1 MEKVFDNLDKEF
13 NDLKNND
20 KLNIFSIEDLLI
32 KNIDE
37 YKKELH
43 HHIEKLLLKQVDES
57 KIIIKKKQEWRN
69 YGYNLRNKGKEKL
82 EFILIT
88 GKITIYRTVLQIV
101 GDINLK
107 DYKQT
112 SKNIVP
118 LDECLGIDKLP
129 FKVSIRA
136 MIEIAF
142 WGQNQPS
149 FQKAAEIIYRVHNIK
164 ISYFTVMNITKF
176 VGKLVFNYNY
186 NHALEVWNNR
196 ANIEMNTI
204 LKKGTLY
211 IQADGASV
219 NTRIE
224 DKDGSTW
231 RENKLGIFFSDSDM
245 YKRKNKSNIIN
256 HKEYVS
262 YIGNVETFRMLVF
275 AKAVEL
281 KYWEYENI
289 VFISDG
295 ATWLRNMI
303 NELFPEATQILDKY
317 HLIENIY
324 DYGKFVFNNDMKK
337 VEKFKDKII
346 GYCYSGEHNKIEK
359 EFKKYKHIEIPS
371 TICNLSTYLENNK
384 DKVNY
389 TTYEH
394 NGWFVGSGAIESS
407 NKTVV
412 QLRLKQLV

>member
-1 MEKVFDNLDKEF
+1 
-13 NDLKNND
+13 
-20 KLNIFSIEDLLI
+20 
-32 KNIDE
+32 
-37 YKKELH
+37 
-43 HHIEKLLLKQVDES
+43 
-57 KIIIKKKQEWRN
+57 
-69 YGYNLRNKGKEKL
+69 
-82 EFILIT
+82 
-88 GKITIYRTVLQIV
+88 
-101 GDINLK
+101 
-107 DYKQT
+107 
-112 SKNIVP
+112 
-118 LDECLGIDKLP
+118 
-129 FKVSIRA
+129 

-231 RENKLGIFFSDSDM
+231 WENKLGIFFSDSDM

-412 QLRLKQLV
+412 QLRLKQLVWGGVLMVQII